1 MPRNKSGSANGGVI
15 GKVNNSSFGK
25 NTQTVKTSSGTL
37 TTQPGTRL
45 IDAVT
50 VGGGAGGG
58 NNTGGGGGA
67 GQVLTQSSLPISGPI
82 AITIGGGGAGSSSPG
97 SPGVDGTA
105 TSIPGIPSSSPAAF
119 GVKGLGQ
126 AGTTFSGGASGSG
139 NAGGIGYKQTPGG
152 ASAPGGTGGG
162 AFTDTRMV
170 RVPRHM
176 LGLNTYYKIP
186 NKKISFNLQTI
197 GATDARDYGNFNS
210 PLSGTDYADVKLPA
224 YFVNHLTMNYDYI
237 PGYDVFCKITNLTS
251 EDYHTVL
258 HYSQPQRAF
267 SCGMKKSFD

>member
-1 MPRNKSGSANGGVI
+1 MAKKKSLTEAASKELKSKFDLNAFKDKKGLKQNVKFKEQEWIPLSSAFQDV
-15 GKVNNSSFGK
+15 
-25 NTQTVKTSSGTL
+25 
-37 TTQPGTRL
+37 
-45 IDAVT
+45 
-50 VGGGAGGG
+50 
-58 NNTGGGGGA
+58 
-67 GQVLTQSSLPISGPI
+67 
-82 AITIGGGGAGSSSPG
+82 
-97 SPGVDGTA
+97 
-105 TSIPGIPSSSPAAF
+105 TSIPGIPSSSPATF

-126 AGTTFSGGASGSG
+126 SGTTFSGGASGSG

-251 EDYHTVL
+251 EDYHSVL

-267 SCGMKKSFD
+267 NCGMKKSFD